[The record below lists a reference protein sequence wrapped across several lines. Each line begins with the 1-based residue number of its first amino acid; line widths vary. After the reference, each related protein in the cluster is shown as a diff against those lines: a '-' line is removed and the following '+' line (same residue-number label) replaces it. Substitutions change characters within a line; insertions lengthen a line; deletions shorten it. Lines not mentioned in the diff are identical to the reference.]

1 MAKTQKI
8 PWKELAIVGGVFVLY
23 KGYELYRMGSEIIVG
38 IKKVKFSKLNVNPQ
52 GKLDSADLN
61 LQLSL
66 FNITPGAFA
75 LRGLDV
81 KVSVGGVILSQIS
94 RGAFT
99 INRGENIVE
108 ANLRLQSE
116 QVFDVLGKVFIGDY
130 PTFEVETIV
139 KVPFFT
145 YKYKFNIPPSDYIS
159 DDVRNILT
167 FIR

>member
-1 MAKTQKI
+1 MQKI

-23 KGYELYRMGSEIIVG
+23 KAYELYRLGSEIIIG

-52 GKLDSADLN
+52 GKIDSANLN

-66 FNITPGAFA
+66 FNTTPTTFT

-81 KVSVGGVILSQIS
+81 KISVGGMVISQIS

-108 ANLRLQSE
+108 TNLVLRGE
-116 QVFDVLGKVFIGDY
+116 QAFDVLGKVFIGDY
-130 PTFEVETIV
+130 PTFQVETII
-139 KVPFFT
+139 KVPFFS
-145 YKYKFNIPPSDYIS
+145 YKYKYDIPPSDYIS